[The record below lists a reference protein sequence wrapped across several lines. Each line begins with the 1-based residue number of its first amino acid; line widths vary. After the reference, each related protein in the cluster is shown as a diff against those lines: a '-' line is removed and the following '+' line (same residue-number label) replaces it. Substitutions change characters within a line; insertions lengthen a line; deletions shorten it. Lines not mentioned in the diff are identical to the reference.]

1 MVLYLISFEGIFET
15 CTVTGINVTEDTVPV
30 PELPDYKIIKYSVTL
45 ANEDNSFRNTFV
57 SRNVISR
64 RFL

>member
-30 PELPDYKIIKYSVTL
+30 PELPDYKIIKYSDTL
-45 ANEDNSFRNTFV
+45 ANEDNSFWNH
-57 SRNVISR
+57 IC
-64 RFL
+64 